1 MSYLIIIG
9 VILIVLVGPSLW
21 VKGTMKKYSQPD
33 DRYPFTGAVFASKL
47 LKALNLEDIKI
58 ESTEIGDHYDP
69 IARAVRLTA
78 DKHDSK
84 SLTAITIAAHEVGH
98 AHQHATGYRP
108 LKLRT
113 LLVKTMAP
121 AERFG
126 ALILMTAPFIA
137 LITRVP
143 GPGLLM
149 FLGGLLT
156 LGLGVVVHLIT
167 LPTELNASFGR
178 ALPMLEEGNI
188 LKEGDEAHARRL
200 LTAAACTYVAASLMS
215 LINIA
220 RWWTILRKGPL

>member
-1 MSYLIIIG
+1 
-9 VILIVLVGPSLW
+9 
-21 VKGTMKKYSQPD
+21 
-33 DRYPFTGAVFASKL
+33 
-47 LKALNLEDIKI
+47 
-58 ESTEIGDHYDP
+58 
-69 IARAVRLTA
+69 
-78 DKHDSK
+78 
-84 SLTAITIAAHEVGH
+84 
-98 AHQHATGYRP
+98 
-108 LKLRT
+108 
-113 LLVKTMAP
+113 MAP

-156 LGLGVVVHLIT
+156 LGLGAVVHLIT

-188 LKEGDEAHARRL
+188 LKEGDEAHARSL